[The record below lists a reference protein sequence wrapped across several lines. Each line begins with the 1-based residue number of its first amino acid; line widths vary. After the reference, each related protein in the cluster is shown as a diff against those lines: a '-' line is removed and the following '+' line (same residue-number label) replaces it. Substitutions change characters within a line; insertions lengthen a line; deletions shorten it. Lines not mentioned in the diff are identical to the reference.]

1 MKFILFALKNLLRN
15 KIRTLLTVLSIA
27 VSVTVLF
34 SLLSFTKGYEK
45 GMTSELG
52 KMGYQIMLV
61 PRGCPYEA
69 ASLALSGGKIPNYFS
84 YSVLDEVRKIPEVE
98 IAAPFFMSAV
108 IRPDEDR
115 TDIYFGMDEAMYQ
128 MKRYW
133 KIKGTYFKDENSMIM
148 GGDAA
153 YIEQTDEPGQKF
165 FVREKNREF
174 VVTGIL
180 ERTGTKDDGFFFIP
194 LKAAEEMFGQKG
206 KVTGIAIR
214 VKDPTLIPTVVE
226 KLEKLPDSQVITM
239 SQLMGTMMN
248 LVAQAKTLILSIII
262 IAIIISALG
271 ALNTVL
277 MSVFERTKEI
287 GVMRAMGAGR
297 EHVFQLVWVETL
309 VMALIS
315 GVLGIGIALIGM
327 GLVEKIIKKILP
339 LAPQGSVVSF
349 DLNIL
354 LICLGFIIFVG
365 LVAGIYPA
373 YRASK
378 LKPIEAIRTE

>member
-45 GMTSELG
+45 GMTGELG

-84 YSVLDEVRKIPEVE
+84 YSVLDEVRHIPEVE
-98 IAAPFFMSAV
+98 IAAPFFMSAI

-115 TDIYFGMDEAMYQ
+115 TDIYFGMDENMYQ
-128 MKRYW
+128 MKKYW
-133 KIKGTYFKDENSMIM
+133 KIKGSYFKDENSMIM

-165 FVREKNREF
+165 FVEEKNREF
-174 VVTGIL
+174 EVVGIL

-194 LKAAEEMFGQKG
+194 LKAAEEMFGQKD

-248 LVAQAKTLILSIII
+248 LVAQAKTLILSIIV

-327 GLVEKIIKKILP
+327 GLVEKIIKKLLP

>member
-45 GMTSELG
+45 GMTEELG

-69 ASLALSGGKIPNYFS
+69 ASLALSGGKIPNYFG
-84 YSVLDEVRKIPEVE
+84 YSVLEEVKKIPEVE

-133 KIKGTYFKDENSMIM
+133 KIKGSYFKDENSMIM

-194 LKAAEEMFGQKG
+194 LKAAQEMFGQKD

-315 GVLGIGIALIGM
+315 GVLGIGIAIIGM
-327 GLVEKIIKKILP
+327 GLVEKIIKKLLP